1 MADIQLDLF
10 MASAKSEESGNVER
24 PKEIKV
30 SAPTP
35 FKPLVTEEE
44 PNQEE
49 DNEEKSLSTRQ
60 WRTHDL
66 IVANSQN
73 GKITTQRDIYNNY
86 PYDRELRPDGYR
98 WKEKSGE
105 NHDHCTSIWEDI
117 NKINASSLVHKII
130 IPKNFTYKVAE
141 SQEEVKEF
149 IDEYYFAPAMA
160 RLWRYSNLRRKARRD
175 GQGRL
180 PFKDKSKERE
190 YFESFIKKPLENI
203 VDQYLQGE

>member
-1 MADIQLDLF
+1 MPQEQLDLF
-10 MASAKSEESGNVER
+10 FAASLEEEKKTNEEPSEE
-24 PKEIKV
+24 
-30 SAPTP
+30 
-35 FKPLVTEEE
+35 TEE
-44 PNQEE
+44 
-49 DNEEKSLSTRQ
+49 KGLSTRQ

-98 WKEKSGE
+98 WREKSGE

-117 NKINASSLVHKII
+117 NKINASSLIHKII

-141 SQEEVKEF
+141 NQQEVKDF
-149 IDEYYFAPAMA
+149 IEEYYLAPAMA
-160 RLWRYSNLRRKARRD
+160 KLWRYSNLQRKARRD
-175 GQGRL
+175 GQCRL
-180 PFKDKSKERE
+180 PLKDKTKERE

-203 VDQYLQGE
+203 VDQYLQGEQM